1 MAFIAFLICMFSI
14 KFTFISCYPRFIWY
28 YTLPINPKNILFLC
42 FIQQNITA
50 ESVIYDHY
58 VTFNIAFFSFFLYGN
73 RCPIFNVM
81 KKDIFSLLF
90 LDDISL
96 YSQCLLFFLILPLL
110 LHVSHILTRRIEYVD
125 YNRVIFPNT
134 PWEAFSIFLY
144 FSFYLLFLKLIS
156 VKKCFKCISCHL
168 HLFLFSKTI
177 ILLPSLLYIHMHI

>member
-1 MAFIAFLICMFSI
+1 MITTLRLILLFS
-14 KFTFISCYPRFIWY
+14 
-28 YTLPINPKNILFLC
+28 L
-42 FIQQNITA
+42 
-50 ESVIYDHY
+50 
-58 VTFNIAFFSFFLYGN
+58 FFLYGN

-81 KKDIFSLLF
+81 KKDIFSLLL

-144 FSFYLLFLKLIS
+144 FSFYLLLLKLIS

>member
-1 MAFIAFLICMFSI
+1 MITTLRSILLFS
-14 KFTFISCYPRFIWY
+14 
-28 YTLPINPKNILFLC
+28 L
-42 FIQQNITA
+42 
-50 ESVIYDHY
+50 
-58 VTFNIAFFSFFLYGN
+58 FFLYGN

-81 KKDIFSLLF
+81 KKDIFSLLL

-96 YSQCLLFFLILPLL
+96 YSQCLLFFLILPLP

-134 PWEAFSIFLY
+134 PWETFSIFLY
-144 FSFYLLFLKLIS
+144 FSFYLLFLKPKS

>member
-1 MAFIAFLICMFSI
+1 MITTLRLILLFS
-14 KFTFISCYPRFIWY
+14 
-28 YTLPINPKNILFLC
+28 L
-42 FIQQNITA
+42 
-50 ESVIYDHY
+50 
-58 VTFNIAFFSFFLYGN
+58 FFLYGN

-81 KKDIFSLLF
+81 KKDIFSLLL

-134 PWEAFSIFLY
+134 PWETFSIFLY
-144 FSFYLLFLKLIS
+144 FSFYLLFLKPKS